1 MLFSPRKQSR
11 SPHRFAGG
19 GFLFLRQLTTAKKI
33 MEKPT
38 TLSSAIEALEAS
50 STKLLALEADLTA
63 ANAIIAEASELQ
75 QVKAK
80 LETDN
85 ADLLAKLNEAN
96 AQLTALSANAQTVEA
111 RANEIVAS
119 LGVPPVAISP
129 EPVEA
134 TKTKADLW
142 AEYHKLPVEARN
154 KFYQSNRAAMR
165 D

>member
-1 MLFSPRKQSR
+1 
-11 SPHRFAGG
+11 
-19 GFLFLRQLTTAKKI
+19 

-50 STKLLALEADLTA
+50 NSRLLTLEADLTA
-63 ANAIIAEASELQ
+63 ANAIIAEASDLQ

-119 LGVPPVAISP
+119 LGVPPVAVSP
-129 EPVEA
+129 EPVEPV
-134 TKTKADLW
+134 KTKADLW
-142 AEYHKLPVEARN
+142 ATYHSLPVEARN

>member
-1 MLFSPRKQSR
+1 MD
-11 SPHRFAGG
+11 
-19 GFLFLRQLTTAKKI
+19 
-33 MEKPT
+33 KPS
-38 TLSSAIEALEAS
+38 TLSAAIEALEAS
-50 STKLLALEADLTA
+50 SNRTLQLEADLTA

-75 QVKAK
+75 ASKAK
-80 LETDN
+80 LEADN
-85 ADLLAKLNEAN
+85 AELLAKLNEAN

-134 TKTKADLW
+134 AKSKADLW

-154 KFYQSNRAAMR
+154 KFYQQNRAAMR